1 MVTDFEVGVRWVE
14 TDAGWM
20 ALNRSWLLRPA
31 FGSCCDFVLEAS
43 YYIAAI
49 MPDGKGSMRMHGSWV
64 ELDYGTIPV
73 PEDEAASRAL
83 ENTIED
89 STQTDEYLSNR

>member
-1 MVTDFEVGVRWVE
+1 
-14 TDAGWM
+14 
-20 ALNRSWLLRPA
+20 
-31 FGSCCDFVLEAS
+31 
-43 YYIAAI
+43 
-49 MPDGKGSMRMHGSWV
+49 MRMHGSWV